1 MKVNQK
7 AIKKSMA
14 FGNDDS
20 AICIQNLVKNY
31 DDVKAINNLNLEI
44 KTGELFSLLGPN
56 GAGKTTTISIL
67 SGLLK
72 PTQGNAFVGGYD
84 ILKEINSIKELIGVC
99 PQEAAIFKFLTGKEN
114 LELFGYL
121 NGMSKGKI
129 KARIDYLLEMLEFE
143 KDSKRKVK
151 GYSGGMLRKLNI
163 LIALIHDPKIA
174 FLDEPTVG
182 MDPRARRKVWDFI
195 RALKE
200 QNKTIILTTHYME
213 EAETLS
219 DRVGIIDYG
228 ELIAIGTPKE
238 LVEKFKVKNLEEV
251 FLEITGRRIVE
262 GI

>member
-1 MKVNQK
+1 MKVNEK
-7 AIKKSMA
+7 AIKKSMV
-14 FGNDDS
+14 FGNNDL
-20 AICIQNLVKNY
+20 AISIQNLVKNY

-84 ILKEINSIKELIGVC
+84 ILKELNSIKELIGVC

-163 LIALIHDPKIA
+163 LIALIHDPQIA

-195 RALKE
+195 RSLKE

-238 LVEKFKVKNLEEV
+238 LVERFEVKNLEEV